1 MTGQTVAI
9 KAGDTIEGYKVL
21 SELGRGAASVIYLVQ
36 DPKTKQVWALKH
48 VVKETEKD
56 QRFLDQAEQEYLIA
70 SKLKS
75 DVIRK
80 IEKVVRKREGLL
92 SGTSELWLVMELVDG
107 ASCEREPP
115 GNFEDALYIFEQVAQ
130 GLGEMHAA
138 GFVHADMKPNNIIV
152 DDKRR
157 AKVIDL
163 GQSCK
168 VGTVKQRIQGTPDY
182 IAPEQVHRRAITP
195 KTDVYNLGA
204 AMYWIFTRKFVPTAL
219 AKEDSLVGALDDALI
234 PKPTPIRELNARV
247 PDILADLIMQC
258 VEVDSEARPTM
269 ELVKDRLNM
278 IRSRIVAQRRLG
290 GSKSDSKGPGGSKSG
305 SKLGGTSGPGGSGAG
320 NGGSGNGQGG
330 RSTPRSKKSTE
341 PPIDPGLGIDGE
353 DSPKPGMD
361 DQELGP
367 TGK

>member
-1 MTGQTVAI
+1 MPKEVKKPGEVV
-9 KAGDTIEGYKVL
+9 EGYRIMA
-21 SELGRGAASVIYLVQ
+21 ELGRGAASIIYVAQ

-48 VVKETEKD
+48 VEKDTEKD

-70 SKLKS
+70 SRLKS
-75 DVIRK
+75 NVIRK
-80 IEKVVRKREGLL
+80 IDKVVRKREGLL

-115 GNFEDALYIFEQVAQ
+115 QNFEDALFIFEQVAQ
-130 GLGEMHAA
+130 GLIEMHAA

-152 DDKRR
+152 DDKKN

-168 VGTVKQRIQGTPDY
+168 IGTVKQRIQGTPDY

-219 AKEDSLVGALDDALI
+219 ANESSLVGALDDRLI
-234 PKPTPIRELNARV
+234 PKPTPIRELNPKV
-247 PDILADLIMQC
+247 PEQLADLVMQC
-258 VEVDSEARPTM
+258 VEVDAEARPTM

-278 IRSRIVAQRRLG
+278 IRSRLIATRKLG
-290 GSKSDSKGPGGSKSG
+290 GSKSDTKGPGGSKGG
-305 SKLGGTSGPGGSGAG
+305 SRLGNGPEGSRGGSGQG
-320 NGGSGNGQGG
+320 NASGNKP
-330 RSTPRSKKSTE
+330 SKPPTP
-341 PPIDPGLGIDGE
+341 PVDPGLGIDGE
-353 DSPKPGMD
+353 DGTAPGMD

-367 TGK
+367 GGG